1 MFLDEID
8 GSENGEE
15 RVALAAARAADID
28 YVAEGLLCK
37 LMRQGKRLV
46 SERRGLGDD
55 RHEHPRADARTAGA
69 PEPACSARHTLA
81 TGHHLV
87 QGFWQV
93 YPTPGVLVGREQGC
107 PHHHVVLGTVHVA
120 ERLRH
125 HPLDNLN
132 GVSGRFSET

>member
-1 MFLDEID
+1 
-8 GSENGEE
+8 
-15 RVALAAARAADID
+15 
-28 YVAEGLLCK
+28 
-37 LMRQGKRLV
+37 MRQGKRLV
-46 SERRGLGDD
+46 SERRGLGDN
-55 RHEHPRADARTAGA
+55 RHKHPRADARTTGA
-69 PEPACSARHTLA
+69 PETACSARNALT

-93 YPTPGVLVGREQGC
+93 YPTPGVLVGREQGR

-132 GVSGRFSET
+132 GVSGRLGEA